1 MGLGPIILHIYQRLT
16 LIDGSWSHKCRLHGR
31 FGCTHMKG
39 LIFAVFPFI
48 CGHSIAITS
57 DAPLCQ
63 SMPLPASNASL
74 RGSPSTPNNPLY
86 QPCISNGPLY
96 EPSVSNNPLCGPA
109 SAAPQTAT
117 IGSVEYVI
125 FGSGYESSF
134 VNASAYCASLNESYP
149 WNQGCQKSVQ
159 GLTHLETHHRFPCR
173 RQQYD
178 LFRAFF
184 DD

>member
-1 MGLGPIILHIYQRLT
+1 
-16 LIDGSWSHKCRLHGR
+16 
-31 FGCTHMKG
+31 
-39 LIFAVFPFI
+39 
-48 CGHSIAITS
+48 
-57 DAPLCQ
+57 
-63 SMPLPASNASL
+63 MPLPASNASL

-159 GLTHLETHHRFPCR
+159 GSLADVNNTIFSELSSMIDDNVYINSWNGDTYNSSCLSLYPEGAIAVPIEGCNGPLGFICQINATAHQPRMADPSPMPME
-173 RQQYD
+173 YD
-178 LFRAFF
+178 E
-184 DD
+184 DEHSYY